1 MLVEEEVKR
10 YERQIRIFGEKG
22 QEKLKKLN
30 PNVEVEVISKR
41 INTGNVDELVSGF
54 DMIVDAMDNLRG
66 TC

>member
-30 PNVEVEVISKR
+30 PNVEVEIISKR